1 MMTDRSTL
9 RRLMAEKDTVITCG
23 CGDAISAKII
33 NEVAGFDGVLSSGF
47 TLAAMAMGLPD
58 AELYSR
64 SDNVYGVSNMCY
76 VLDKPLIADI
86 DTAYGNA
93 VTTIKTLHDFE
104 RAGASGVVIEDQIS
118 PKRCP
123 ICVTDLNT
131 TISAEEAAGKI
142 RAAAENRLY
151 KDTVIIARTDITN
164 VEERN
169 RRAKMYLEAGADL
182 VQGISKSFTVNGG
195 DMVENIKSFVDEM
208 EGRVSLVV
216 CGGLDALTKKD
227 IEYIKPKICH
237 FALIPINY
245 MYPVLR
251 KAIEFVGEHHEQ
263 ANIPFEKAN
272 HNELINF
279 LGMAKIGEQEKL
291 YIPAT
296 DC

>member
-1 MMTDRSTL
+1 MMTDRSPL
-9 RRLMAEKDTVITCG
+9 RRLMAEKETVITCG

-33 NEVAGFDGVLSSGF
+33 NEVDGFDGVLSSGF

-64 SDNVYGVSNMCY
+64 SDNVYAVSNMCY

-93 VTTIKTLHDFE
+93 VTTIKTVNDFE

-151 KDTVIIARTDITN
+151 KDTLIIARTDITN

-169 RRAKMYLEAGADL
+169 RRAQMYLEAGADL
-182 VQGISKSFTVNGG
+182 VQGISKSYTASGN
-195 DMVENIKSFVDEM
+195 MVENIKQFVDAM
-208 EGRVSLVV
+208 DGRVSLVV
-216 CGGLDALTKKD
+216 CGGLDSLTRKD

-237 FALIPINY
+237 FALVPINY
-245 MYPVLR
+245 MYPALR
-251 KAIEFVGEHHEQ
+251 KAIEFVGENHEQ
-263 ANIPFEKAN
+263 AGIPLEKAN
-272 HNELINF
+272 HSELVNF
-279 LGMAKIGEQEKL
+279 LGMSKIGEQEKK
-291 YIPAT
+291 YIPQI

>member
-33 NEVAGFDGVLSSGF
+33 NEVDGFDGVLSSGF

-64 SDNVYGVSNMCY
+64 SDNVYAVSNMCY

-93 VTTIKTLHDFE
+93 VTTIKTVNDFE

-169 RRAKMYLEAGADL
+169 RRAEMYLEAGADL
-182 VQGISKSFTVNGG
+182 VQGISKSYTANG
-195 DMVENIKSFVDEM
+195 DMVENIKSFVDAM
-208 EGRVSLVV
+208 DGRVSLVV
-216 CGGLDALTKKD
+216 CGGLDSLTRKD

-237 FALIPINY
+237 FALVPINY
-245 MYPVLR
+245 MYPALR
-251 KAIEFVGEHHEQ
+251 KAIEFVGANHEQ
-263 ANIPFEKAN
+263 AGLPLEKAN
-272 HNELINF
+272 HAELVNF
-279 LGMAKIGEQEKL
+279 LGMGKIGEQEKK
-291 YIPAT
+291 YIPVI

>member
-9 RRLMAEKDTVITCG
+9 RRLMAEKETVITCG

-33 NEVAGFDGVLSSGF
+33 NEVDGFDGVLSSGF

-64 SDNVYGVSNMCY
+64 SDNVYAVSNMCY

-93 VTTIKTLHDFE
+93 VTTIKTVNDFE

-142 RAAAENRLY
+142 RAAAGNRLY
-151 KDTVIIARTDITN
+151 KDTLIIARTDITN

-169 RRAKMYLEAGADL
+169 RRAQMYLEAGADL
-182 VQGISKSFTVNGG
+182 VQGISQVLYRQRQHGG
-195 DMVENIKSFVDEM
+195 EYQA
-208 EGRVSLVV
+208 V
-216 CGGLDALTKKD
+216 CGCHGRSCFSGGLRRFGFPD
-227 IEYIKPKICH
+227 P
-237 FALIPINY
+237 
-245 MYPVLR
+245 
-251 KAIEFVGEHHEQ
+251 
-263 ANIPFEKAN
+263 
-272 HNELINF
+272 
-279 LGMAKIGEQEKL
+279 
-291 YIPAT
+291 
-296 DC
+296 